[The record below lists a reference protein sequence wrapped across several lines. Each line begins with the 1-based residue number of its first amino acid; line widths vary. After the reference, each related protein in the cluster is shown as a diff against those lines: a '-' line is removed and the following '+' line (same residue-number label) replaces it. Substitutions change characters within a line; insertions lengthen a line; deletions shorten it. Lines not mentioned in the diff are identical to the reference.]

1 MLSKVWPLC
10 MAPGNVTSGCEAT
23 RIYSF
28 NSYAI
33 SEEDFQRKIK
43 ETGN

>member
-1 MLSKVWPLC
+1 

-23 RIYSF
+23 GIYSF

-33 SEEDFQRKIK
+33 SEEDFQRKLK
-43 ETGN
+43 EAGN